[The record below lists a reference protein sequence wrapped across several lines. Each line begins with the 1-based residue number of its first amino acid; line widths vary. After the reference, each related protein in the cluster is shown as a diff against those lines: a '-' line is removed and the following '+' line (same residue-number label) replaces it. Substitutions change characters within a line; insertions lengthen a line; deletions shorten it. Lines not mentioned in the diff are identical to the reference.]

1 MKLNKTTLA
10 KFVFEVLNEE
20 ENKLKKEEKELW
32 VQGAIEEPGS
42 LKKQLGLKKDEKLN
56 SSIINKEINKLEKKD
71 KDPEKKGVQGLSD
84 KDLALFKKLNLAK
97 TLAKLREKKKDKK

>member
-97 TLAKLREKKKDKK
+97 TLAKLREKKKSKK